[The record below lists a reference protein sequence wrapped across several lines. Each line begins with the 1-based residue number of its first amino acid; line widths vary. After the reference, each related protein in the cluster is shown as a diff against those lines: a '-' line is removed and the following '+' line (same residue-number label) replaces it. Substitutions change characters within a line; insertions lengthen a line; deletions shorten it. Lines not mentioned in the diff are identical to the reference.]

1 MKFQEDFI
9 HPLRQVAA
17 FATIAD
23 FRRQTLPLSS
33 LTHRLIVSRSLR
45 DCPEFASIQAR
56 AATPRHPRGT

>member
-1 MKFQEDFI
+1 MKFQEDCI
-9 HPLRQVAA
+9 DALRRIAA

-33 LTHRLIVSRSLR
+33 LTHRLI
-45 DCPEFASIQAR
+45 ASIQAR